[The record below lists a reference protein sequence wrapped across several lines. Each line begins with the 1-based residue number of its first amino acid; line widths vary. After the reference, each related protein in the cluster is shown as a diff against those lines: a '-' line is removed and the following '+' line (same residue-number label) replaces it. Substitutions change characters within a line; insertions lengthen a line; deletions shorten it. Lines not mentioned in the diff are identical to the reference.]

1 MLRLGLFLYD
11 RIGGRRTLPGSRS
24 VSLRKAPH
32 RAILKDRLTHGFEYS
47 DCWVEDSR
55 MAVLAAMD
63 ARELG
68 AEILTRTECIGLER
82 TADGWIAALREPDAQ
97 ERVVEARAVVNAAG
111 PWVDGIAGLALGRG
125 TPARLRL
132 VKGSHIIVPR
142 LYKGAHAYIFQQ
154 EDGRIVFAIPYEHDY
169 TLIGTTDEAFD
180 DDPGTVAISKEER
193 AYLRE
198 AVGGYFRTSIAEEDI
213 VSTYSGVRPLYDDHA
228 DSDSTVTRD
237 YVFELDA
244 EEDAAPI
251 LSIYGGKITTFRKL
265 AEHALEKLS
274 GHLPMRDAW
283 TKDAPL
289 PGGDMADF
297 EEFLKRTGERHSWLP
312 PKLLRRLV
320 RAYGT
325 RIDRVIGTADGMD
338 RMGEHFGGD
347 LYEAELRYLASEEF
361 ARTAEDVLW
370 RRSKLGLH
378 VPDAAASRID
388 AWFAAQAQDP
398 R

>member
-1 MLRLGLFLYD
+1 M
-11 RIGGRRTLPGSRS
+11 
-24 VSLRKAPH
+24 
-32 RAILKDRLTHGFEYS
+32 
-47 DCWVEDSR
+47 
-55 MAVLAAMD
+55 
-63 ARELG
+63 
-68 AEILTRTECIGLER
+68 
-82 TADGWIAALREPDAQ
+82 
-97 ERVVEARAVVNAAG
+97 
-111 PWVDGIAGLALGRG
+111 
-125 TPARLRL
+125 
-132 VKGSHIIVPR
+132 
-142 LYKGAHAYIFQQ
+142 
-154 EDGRIVFAIPYEHDY
+154 
-169 TLIGTTDEAFD
+169 
-180 DDPGTVAISKEER
+180 
-193 AYLRE
+193 
-198 AVGGYFRTSIAEEDI
+198 GGYFRTSIAEEDI